1 MLSRILPTQQINH
14 PTRRP
19 ALQYNMPHFD
29 CDKIQFEGTS
39 SKSALAFKH
48 YNPDE
53 IVGGKSM
60 KDHLR
65 FAAPYWHVMRNELG
79 DPFGAGTAVMPWD
92 DGSNSVEN
100 AVARVDV
107 FFEFLEKIGID
118 FYCWHDRDIAPEL
131 GDLTASNA
139 ALDAVVAKLKAKQK
153 ETGVQLLWG
162 TACLFSHPRYSQGGA
177 TSPDANVFAYAA
189 AQVKKA
195 LECTKELDGLGY
207 TFWGGREGYSTLLNT
222 NMKRELDHL
231 AAFLH
236 MAIAHADKIGF
247 DGPFYIEPK
256 PREPSTHQYD
266 SDSAACLNFLREY
279 GLMDR
284 FKLNIETNHATLA
297 GHTMQHELTVCN
309 NANMLGSVDAN
320 RGDELIGWDTDQ
332 FPTDIYLTTQVML
345 CVLEMG
351 GLTTGG
357 LNFDAKR
364 RRESHEPIDLMHA
377 HIGGMDAF
385 ARGLKVAHA
394 IREDGRLKDFVDAR
408 YSTFDKDI
416 GAKVEAG
423 EVGFEELE
431 KYALA
436 NGEPTLDSGRQE
448 MLENLI
454 NEFL

>member
-1 MLSRILPTQQINH
+1 
-14 PTRRP
+14 
-19 ALQYNMPHFD
+19 MPHFD

-100 AVARVDV
+100 AIARVDV

-131 GDLTASNA
+131 GDLAASNA

-177 TSPDANVFAYAA
+177 TSPDAKVFAYAA

-195 LECTKELDGLGY
+195 LESTKELDGLGY

-247 DGPFYIEPK
+247 DGTFYIEPK

-297 GHTMQHELTVCN
+297 GHTMQHELTVCS

-364 RRESHEPIDLMHA
+364 RRESPEPIDLMHA

-431 KYALA
+431 KYALS

-454 NEFL
+454 NEFV